1 MSILW
6 ADSNGFHT
14 IKPWMSVDES
24 IDLFLNKCK
33 EFGVERVIAGHA
45 SSELVDAAKK
55 VDIEVDSY
63 VALNHHGEYKSSY
76 GWSLNYVLPDVESSS
91 TRKVI
96 DDHRPILDYKP
107 PEMKVSGFALQNPQF
122 WSMSSLDTNELKP
135 GEKLS
140 MSLANSVVR
149 EHEVAKHSNM
159 LKEGKPSGLQVEFV
173 LGNEDKNGFG
183 LYGYQKDMIDL
194 FENQTGI
201 SINDINNNDIE
212 WVQFRAD
219 QTTLF
224 LRDLRNSIQSSVRI
238 SVTLISREETGYLKV
253 GQDWE
258 KWVSEGLIDE
268 LYIWFRTTNDLNEV
282 SDGVD
287 NFVRKVNGRCPVIT
301 EFSCYHPG
309 SFQDESEILKA
320 ASISKSKGANS
331 VGIYKAQSVEQLNFW
346 PIFKKMSHL

>member
-1 MSILW
+1 MVILW
-6 ADSNGFHT
+6 ADPNGFHT
-14 IKPWMSVDES
+14 IKSWMSVSES
-24 IDLFLNKCK
+24 IDLFLTKCK
-33 EFGVERVIAGHA
+33 EFGIDRVIAGQA
-45 SSELVDAAKK
+45 SLELVEAAKK

-76 GWSLNYVLPDVESSS
+76 GWSLNYVLPDVESNIA
-91 TRKVI
+91 RKI
-96 DDHRPILDYKP
+96 LDDHRPILDYKP
-107 PEMKVSGFALQNPQF
+107 PEMKVSDFALQNPQF
-122 WSMSSLDTNELKP
+122 WSMSSLDSNELKP
-135 GEKLS
+135 GERLS

-149 EHEVAKHSNM
+149 EHEVAKYSNM
-159 LKEGKPSGLQVEFV
+159 LKEGKPAGLQVEFV
-173 LGNEDKNGFG
+173 LGNENKNGFG

-194 FENQTGI
+194 FEKQTGR
-201 SINDINNNDIE
+201 SIQDVNNDDME

-224 LRDLRNSIQSSVRI
+224 LRDLRNSIESSIRI
-238 SVTLISREETGYLKV
+238 SATVISRKGIGYLKV

-287 NFVRKVNGRCPVIT
+287 NFVRKVNGICPVIA

-309 SFQDESEILKA
+309 SFQDESEILKVA
-320 ASISKSKGANS
+320 NIAKSKGVNS
-331 VGIYKAQSVEQLNFW
+331 VGIYKAQSVEQLDLW
-346 PIFKKMSHL
+346 PVLNKISDL